1 MLEVTDTENVT
12 VTVVVTGSVLVE
24 VSIILKLL
32 VQLLDANTL
41 YVLVVHIVV
50 VLENVQDVT
59 VVHLMYMDITSQ
71 VSVLSVVT
79 EVVTLTLGLQVVI
92 LSLKDVVSTLAQWV
106 EISEWATTLEHHTGL
121 MVGTVTVSIT
131 TMRCLQ
137 ELHSSEL

>member
-24 VSIILKLL
+24 VSIIQKLL

-59 VVHLMYMDITSQ
+59 AVHLM
-71 VSVLSVVT
+71 
-79 EVVTLTLGLQVVI
+79 
-92 LSLKDVVSTLAQWV
+92 
-106 EISEWATTLEHHTGL
+106 
-121 MVGTVTVSIT
+121 
-131 TMRCLQ
+131 
-137 ELHSSEL
+137 